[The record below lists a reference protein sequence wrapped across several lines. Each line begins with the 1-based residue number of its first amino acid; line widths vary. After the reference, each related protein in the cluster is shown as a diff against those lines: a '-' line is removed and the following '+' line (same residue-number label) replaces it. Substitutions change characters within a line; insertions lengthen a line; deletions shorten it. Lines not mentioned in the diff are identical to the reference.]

1 MSAPSNPESVPSGP
15 LTGRRILVVEDEYF
29 LADDLQRHF
38 VSLGA
43 EIIGPVAYL
52 DDAAEVLKADA
63 PIDVALLDI
72 NVRSEMVFPLARLL
86 RSRNVP
92 FVFTTGYDKK
102 SLGSEFMDVQ
112 VWEKPLD
119 IPRLARS
126 LTALMAGH

>member
-1 MSAPSNPESVPSGP
+1 MSAPKAESAPPGP

-29 LADDLQRHF
+29 LADDISRHF

-43 EIIGPVAYL
+43 EIIGPIAYL
-52 DDAAEVLKADA
+52 DDAAELLNAA
-63 PIDVALLDI
+63 STIDGALLDI

-92 FVFTTGYDKK
+92 FVFTTGYDRK
-102 SLGSEFMDVQ
+102 SLGPEFVDVQ

-119 IPRLARS
+119 IPRVARS
-126 LTALMAGH
+126 LTALMSGR